1 MAVLNKIYDNIK
13 KQKFTDINRYMRDK
27 LEIL

>member
-1 MAVLNKIYDNIK
+1 MAVLNKIYENIK
-13 KQKFTDINRYMRDK
+13 KQKFTDIHRYMRNK

>member
-1 MAVLNKIYDNIK
+1 MAVLNKIYENIK

>member
-1 MAVLNKIYDNIK
+1 MAVLNKIYENIN